1 MAWLIPAIV
10 WCLSPFCTEN
20 RLKLFYFPSGPN
32 NDKLFWKNSDSI
44 ITCNL
49 IKDINSYVILTFS
62 IWSFW
67 CAAIAPCKCHWL
79 SLRMFTRL
87 DTLTV
92 YVLTI
97 DGFYCYKLMTMISR
111 EITFWVFETKP
122 CPEINLRFNEKGF
135 LKILRFYSMKLRG
148 LNKAFGKRWQ
158 LICFNLSCS

>member
-1 MAWLIPAIV
+1 MAHP
-10 WCLSPFCTEN
+10 SY
-20 RLKLFYFPSGPN
+20 RLMFVTFLYWEQTKTCFYFPSGPN

-49 IKDINSYVILTFS
+49 IKDINVILTFS

-97 DGFYCYKLMTMISR
+97 DGFFCYKLMTMIRR

-135 LKILRFYSMKLRG
+135 LKILRFYSMKLRH

-158 LICFNLSCS
+158 LLYSPE

>member
-1 MAWLIPAIV
+1 
-10 WCLSPFCTEN
+10 
-20 RLKLFYFPSGPN
+20 
-32 NDKLFWKNSDSI
+32 
-44 ITCNL
+44 
-49 IKDINSYVILTFS
+49 
-62 IWSFW
+62 
-67 CAAIAPCKCHWL
+67 
-79 SLRMFTRL
+79 MFTRL

-158 LICFNLSCS
+158 LICFNLSCSWLMVSTNWARWYLVCKRIDTAFKPLLSWARSYSGNLKLKMWSWKQRNAKPCWYSGAPVWIR

>member
-1 MAWLIPAIV
+1 MAHP
-10 WCLSPFCTEN
+10 SY
-20 RLKLFYFPSGPN
+20 RLMFVTFLYWEQTKTCFYFPSGPN

-49 IKDINSYVILTFS
+49 IKDINVILTFS

-97 DGFYCYKLMTMISR
+97 DGFFCYKLMTMIRR

-135 LKILRFYSMKLRG
+135 LKILRFYSMKLRR

-158 LICFNLSCS
+158 LLYSPE

>member
-1 MAWLIPAIV
+1 MFNVIVYYMAH
-10 WCLSPFCTEN
+10 SSY
-20 RLKLFYFPSGPN
+20 RLMFVTFLYWEQTKTFFFHFPSGPN

-49 IKDINSYVILTFS
+49 IKDINSYVVLTFS

-97 DGFYCYKLMTMISR
+97 DGFFCYKLMTMISR
-111 EITFWVFETKP
+111 EITFWLFETKP
-122 CPEINLRFNEKGF
+122 CQETKSQFNDKVF
-135 LKILRFYSMKLRG
+135 LKILCFYNWEVWISSSVKG
-148 LNKAFGKRWQ
+148 G
-158 LICFNLSCS
+158 S